1 VRVSL
6 ARYAFKYINKSNRK
20 KECGSSSRLFSRA
33 FPPARLNQTPTSKK
47 RKQKKKKRLEIFSP
61 RGTPPIGEFLRGVEP
76 FRQATSQPR
85 KFFENLLYQKKSSLA
100 KGQNAAE
107 KKRFAISRLSKSG
120 GHEVTFK
127 TKFGIKKKHNNA
139 RGKNTHNTH
148 TARG

>member
-1 VRVSL
+1 
-6 ARYAFKYINKSNRK
+6 
-20 KECGSSSRLFSRA
+20 
-33 FPPARLNQTPTSKK
+33 LNQTPTSKK

-76 FRQATSQPR
+76 FREATSQPR